1 MKNIGGFLMGIIK
14 AAIQSATSTLADQW
28 LDIIEPDTMDNT
40 TLMCKGVLMSKNKKR
55 GSNTKGSVDYISDGS
70 MIRVYPNMMM
80 LLVDGGQII
89 DYTAEEGYYKVDNSA
104 APSLFNGDFEGALNE
119 SFERFRF
126 GGVTPSKQEV
136 FFINLQEI
144 RGIRFGTQ
152 QPINYFDNFY
162 NAELFV
168 RAHGSYSIAITDPI
182 LFFKNVVP
190 KGVTRLTI
198 DEINEQFLME
208 FVSGLQS
215 SINQLSAQGERISYL
230 ASKTAE
236 LSKVMNQNLDE
247 QWKSLRGIEIVSI
260 ALASISYTD
269 DSQQLIN
276 MRNKGAMFN
285 DPNLRESFMQTSIAQ
300 GIADAGNNP
309 NGAANAFFGMN
320 MGANLTGDY
329 LSQASRQNQAQ
340 AQQNQQTAN
349 TSSAQESSWQCPNCN
364 QENTGKF
371 CSNCGTPKPTPTAN
385 AGMKVRC
392 SKCKSVIEI
401 TNAMPKFCPE
411 CGQPFLAESL
421 D

>member
-1 MKNIGGFLMGIIK
+1 
-14 AAIQSATSTLADQW
+14 
-28 LDIIEPDTMDNT
+28 
-40 TLMCKGVLMSKNKKR
+40 
-55 GSNTKGSVDYISDGS
+55 
-70 MIRVYPNMMM
+70 MM

-247 QWKSLRGIEIVSI
+247 QWKALRGIEIVSI

-340 AQQNQQTAN
+340 AQQNQQAAN
-349 TSSAQESSWQCPNCN
+349 TSAAQESSWHCPNCN

-371 CSNCGTPKPTPTAN
+371 CSNCGTPKPTPTTN
-385 AGMKVRC
+385 TGMKVRC